1 MRPGR
6 SSPTCVPGSTWCR
19 CRSRPTPRSPRSG
32 TAAAASRPRGW
43 RPPTP
48 PELARTRFDL
58 VVVGAGPAGAAA
70 ALEAKRLRPQA
81 TVALVDK
88 AGFPRDKACGDGLG
102 PHAVDELEALGAAG
116 VLEGYPPIRGLRLRS
131 PRGMEVAGDPARP
144 NYVIPR
150 SVLDAR
156 LVEAATAAGAEL
168 RRAGVRRLEEHDG
181 LVTVE
186 GELAARVVVGADG
199 ANSAVRRLLGVASNP
214 DRALAIAVRGYAPA
228 PAGRPEQ
235 LIAWVA
241 EGWPAYV
248 WSFPTGTGVANVGYG
263 LLRSRFHGDRA
274 ELHRRLR
281 RLLPGVEPDPDSL
294 RAHHL
299 PFSSF
304 RPPPGRGQ
312 VLLAGDAASLVNPLS
327 GEGIYYALA
336 SGRHLRHSA
345 VLARAIHA
353 PAVAEAGLG
362 AAAASPALFDTLVEL
377 GLGQARITPRL
388 LAARPASSEHG
399 RLPEEQDQRLQGEG
413 VRPVLLGVEQ
423 PHIVGGSPPGRLD
436 TPPQEPDHHR
446 LQHQEQPARQL
457 DRQPDTE

>member
-1 MRPGR
+1 
-6 SSPTCVPGSTWCR
+6 
-19 CRSRPTPRSPRSG
+19 
-32 TAAAASRPRGW
+32 
-43 RPPTP
+43 
-48 PELARTRFDL
+48 
-58 VVVGAGPAGAAA
+58 VV
-70 ALEAKRLRPQA
+70 
-81 TVALVDK
+81 D
-88 AGFPRDKACGDGLG
+88 
-102 PHAVDELEALGAAG
+102 
-116 VLEGYPPIRGLRLRS
+116 
-131 PRGMEVAGDPARP
+131 
-144 NYVIPR
+144 
-150 SVLDAR
+150 
-156 LVEAATAAGAEL
+156 
-168 RRAGVRRLEEHDG
+168 
-181 LVTVE
+181 
-186 GELAARVVVGADG
+186 GELTARVVVGADG
-199 ANSAVRRLLGVASNP
+199 ANSVVRRLLGGPSNP

-228 PAGRPEQ
+228 PPGRPEQ

-241 EGWPAYV
+241 DGWPAYV

-336 SGRHLRHSA
+336 SGRLAARAALTAPREPVAAYRRLLAKAFGRHLRHSA

-353 PAVAEAGLG
+353 PALAEAGLG

-388 LAARPASSEHG
+388 LAALPAG
-399 RLPEEQDQRLQGEG
+399 
-413 VRPVLLGVEQ
+413 LLRARSATRGT
-423 PHIVGGSPPGRLD
+423 GSA
-436 TPPQEPDHHR
+436 
-446 LQHQEQPARQL
+446 PAG
-457 DRQPDTE
+457 

>member
-1 MRPGR
+1 
-6 SSPTCVPGSTWCR
+6 
-19 CRSRPTPRSPRSG
+19 
-32 TAAAASRPRGW
+32 
-43 RPPTP
+43 
-48 PELARTRFDL
+48 

-81 TVALVDK
+81 SVALVDK
-88 AGFPRDKACGDGLG
+88 ASFPRDKACGDGLG

-168 RRAGVRRLEEHDG
+168 HRAG
-181 LVTVE
+181 
-186 GELAARVVVGADG
+186 VGADG
-199 ANSAVRRLLGVASNP
+199 ANSSVRRLLGVASNP

-274 ELHRRLR
+274 ELHRRLHD
-281 RLLPGVEPDPDSL
+281 LLPWADPDPASL

-304 RPPPGRGQ
+304 RPPPGRGR

-336 SGRHLRHSA
+336 SGRLAARAALTEPDDPLAAYRRLLAKALGRHLRHSS

-353 PAVAEAGLG
+353 PALAEAGLG
-362 AAAASPALFDTLVEL
+362 AAAGSPRLFDALVEL

-388 LAARPASSEHG
+388 LAALPRGLVRARAATRGTGSVPAG
-399 RLPEEQDQRLQGEG
+399 
-413 VRPVLLGVEQ
+413 
-423 PHIVGGSPPGRLD
+423 
-436 TPPQEPDHHR
+436 
-446 LQHQEQPARQL
+446 
-457 DRQPDTE
+457 

>member
-1 MRPGR
+1 
-6 SSPTCVPGSTWCR
+6 
-19 CRSRPTPRSPRSG
+19 
-32 TAAAASRPRGW
+32 
-43 RPPTP
+43 
-48 PELARTRFDL
+48 

-70 ALEAKRLRPQA
+70 ALETLRLCPGA
-81 TVALVDK
+81 SVALVDK
-88 AGFPRDKACGDGLG
+88 AEFPRDKACGDGIG
-102 PHAVDELEALGAAG
+102 PHAVDELEALGATG

-144 NYVIPR
+144 NYVVPR

-168 RRAGVRRLEEHDG
+168 HRAGVRHLEQRQG
-181 LVTVE
+181 VVTVD
-186 GELAARVVVGADG
+186 GELAGRVVVGADG
-199 ANSAVRRLLGVASNP
+199 ANSAVRRLLGLAPNP

-241 EGWPAYV
+241 DGWPAYV
-248 WSFPTGTGVANVGYG
+248 WSFPTGTGMANVGYG

-274 ELHRRLR
+274 ELHRRLHD
-281 RLLPGVEPDPDSL
+281 LLPEADPDPASL

-299 PFSSF
+299 PFSSS
-304 RPPPGRGQ
+304 RPPPGRGR

-336 SGRHLRHSA
+336 SGRLAARAALTEPDDALATYRRLLSKALGRHLRHAS

-362 AAAASPALFDTLVEL
+362 AAAGSQRLFDTLVEL

-388 LAARPASSEHG
+388 LAALPRGLVRARAATRGTGSAPGG
-399 RLPEEQDQRLQGEG
+399 RR
-413 VRPVLLGVEQ
+413 R
-423 PHIVGGSPPGRLD
+423 SPSAPGR
-436 TPPQEPDHHR
+436 
-446 LQHQEQPARQL
+446 
-457 DRQPDTE
+457 

>member
-1 MRPGR
+1 
-6 SSPTCVPGSTWCR
+6 
-19 CRSRPTPRSPRSG
+19 
-32 TAAAASRPRGW
+32 
-43 RPPTP
+43 
-48 PELARTRFDL
+48 

-168 RRAGVRRLEEHDG
+168 RRAGVRRLEQHDG
-181 LVTVE
+181 LVTVD

-199 ANSAVRRLLGVASNP
+199 ANSTVRRLLGVASNP

-281 RLLPGVEPDPDSL
+281 DLLPWADPDPASL

-304 RPPPGRGQ
+304 RPPPGRGR

-336 SGRHLRHSA
+336 SGRLAARAALTEPDDPLAAYRRLLAKALGRHLRHSS

-353 PAVAEAGLG
+353 PALAEAGLG
-362 AAAASPALFDTLVEL
+362 AAAGSPRLFDTLFEL

-388 LAARPASSEHG
+388 LAALPRGLVRARAATRGTGSAPAG
-399 RLPEEQDQRLQGEG
+399 
-413 VRPVLLGVEQ
+413 
-423 PHIVGGSPPGRLD
+423 
-436 TPPQEPDHHR
+436 
-446 LQHQEQPARQL
+446 
-457 DRQPDTE
+457 

>member
-1 MRPGR
+1 M
-6 SSPTCVPGSTWCR
+6 
-19 CRSRPTPRSPRSG
+19 
-32 TAAAASRPRGW
+32 
-43 RPPTP
+43 
-48 PELARTRFDL
+48 
-58 VVVGAGPAGAAA
+58 VVGAGPAGAAA

-81 TVALVDK
+81 SVALVDK
-88 AGFPRDKACGDGLG
+88 ASFPRDKACGDGLG

-168 RRAGVRRLEEHDG
+168 HRAGVRHLEQHDR
-181 LVTVE
+181 LVTVD

-199 ANSAVRRLLGVASNP
+199 ANSSVRRLLGVASNP

-274 ELHRRLR
+274 ELHQRLR
-281 RLLPGVEPDPDSL
+281 DLLPEADPDPASL

-304 RPPPGRGQ
+304 RPPPGAGQ

-336 SGRHLRHSA
+336 SGRLAARAALTAPRDPLPVYRRLLARALGRHLRHAS

-353 PAVAEAGLG
+353 PALAEAGLG
-362 AAAASPALFDTLVEL
+362 AAAASPAMFDVLVEL

-388 LAARPASSEHG
+388 VAALPRGLARARAATRGTGSAPAG
-399 RLPEEQDQRLQGEG
+399 
-413 VRPVLLGVEQ
+413 
-423 PHIVGGSPPGRLD
+423 
-436 TPPQEPDHHR
+436 
-446 LQHQEQPARQL
+446 
-457 DRQPDTE
+457 

>member
-1 MRPGR
+1 
-6 SSPTCVPGSTWCR
+6 
-19 CRSRPTPRSPRSG
+19 
-32 TAAAASRPRGW
+32 
-43 RPPTP
+43 
-48 PELARTRFDL
+48 

-70 ALEAKRLRPQA
+70 ALEARRLRPDA
-81 TVALVDK
+81 SVLLVDK
-88 AGFPRDKACGDGLG
+88 AAFPRDKACGDGLG
-102 PHAVDELEALGAAG
+102 PHAVDELAALGAAG
-116 VLEGYPPIRGLRLRS
+116 VLDGYPPIRGLRLRS

-144 NYVIPR
+144 NYVVPR

-168 RRAGVRRLEEHDG
+168 RQAGVRRLEQHEG
-181 LVTVE
+181 LVVLDGGLT
-186 GELAARVVVGADG
+186 ARVVVAADG
-199 ANSAVRRLLGVASNP
+199 ANSTVRRLLGAPPNP

-228 PAGRPEQ
+228 PSGRPEQ

-274 ELHRRLR
+274 ELRRRLHD
-281 RLLPGVEPDPDSL
+281 LLPGAEPDPASL

-304 RPPPGRGQ
+304 RPPPGRGR

-336 SGRHLRHSA
+336 SGRLAARAALTAPGDPVPAYRRLLARALGRHLRHAA

-353 PAVAEAGLG
+353 PALAEAGLG
-362 AAAASPALFDTLVEL
+362 AAAGSQRMFDTLVEL
-377 GLGQARITPRL
+377 GLGQARITPGLVAALPRG
-388 LAARPASSEHG
+388 LARARSATRGRGSAPAG
-399 RLPEEQDQRLQGEG
+399 RTR
-413 VRPVLLGVEQ
+413 
-423 PHIVGGSPPGRLD
+423 
-436 TPPQEPDHHR
+436 
-446 LQHQEQPARQL
+446 
-457 DRQPDTE
+457 

>member
-1 MRPGR
+1 LRR
-6 SSPTCVPGSTWCR
+6 
-19 CRSRPTPRSPRSG
+19 
-32 TAAAASRPRGW
+32 
-43 RPPTP
+43 PTP
-48 PELARTRFDL
+48 PELTRTLFDL
-58 VVVGAGPAGAAA
+58 LVVGAGPAGAAA
-70 ALEAKRLRPQA
+70 ALEARRLRPDA

-88 AGFPRDKACGDGLG
+88 ATFPRDKACGDGLG
-102 PHAVDELEALGAAG
+102 PHAVDELAALGADG
-116 VLEGYPPIRGLRLRS
+116 VLDGYPPIRGLRLRS
-131 PRGMEVAGDPARP
+131 PRGLEVAGDPARP
-144 NYVIPR
+144 NHVVPR
-150 SVLDAR
+150 AVLDAR
-156 LVEAATAAGAEL
+156 LVAAAQAAGAEL
-168 RRAGVRRLEEHDG
+168 LCGTAVRRLEQHDG
-181 LVTVE
+181 LVVAD

-199 ANSAVRRLLGVASNP
+199 ANSTVRRLLGAPANP

-228 PAGRPEQ
+228 PPGRPEQ

-281 RLLPGVEPDPDSL
+281 DLLPGAEPDPDSL

-304 RPPPGRGQ
+304 RPPPGAGQ

-336 SGRHLRHSA
+336 SGRLAAQAALCAPRDPLPAYRRLLARALGRHLRHAS

-353 PAVAEAGLG
+353 PALAEAGLG
-362 AAAASPALFDTLVEL
+362 AAAASPAMFDTLVEL

-388 LAARPASSEHG
+388 LAALPLGLVRARAATRGTGSRPAG
-399 RLPEEQDQRLQGEG
+399 
-413 VRPVLLGVEQ
+413 
-423 PHIVGGSPPGRLD
+423 
-436 TPPQEPDHHR
+436 
-446 LQHQEQPARQL
+446 
-457 DRQPDTE
+457 

>member
-1 MRPGR
+1 
-6 SSPTCVPGSTWCR
+6 
-19 CRSRPTPRSPRSG
+19 
-32 TAAAASRPRGW
+32 
-43 RPPTP
+43 
-48 PELARTRFDL
+48 
-58 VVVGAGPAGAAA
+58 VVVGAGPAGTAA
-70 ALEAKRLRPQA
+70 ALEARRLRPGA
-81 TVALVDK
+81 SVALVDK
-88 AGFPRDKACGDGLG
+88 ADFPRDKACGDGLG

-156 LVEAATAAGAEL
+156 LVEAATAAGAQL
-168 RRAGVRRLEEHDG
+168 RRASVRRLEQHDG
-181 LVTVE
+181 LVTVD

-199 ANSAVRRLLGVASNP
+199 ANSTVRRLLGVASNP

-274 ELHRRLR
+274 ELHRRLHE
-281 RLLPGVEPDPDSL
+281 LLPWADPDPASL

-304 RPPPGRGQ
+304 RPPPGRGR

-336 SGRHLRHSA
+336 SGRLAARAALTEPDDPLAAYRRLLAKALGRHLRHAA

-353 PAVAEAGLG
+353 PALAEAGLG
-362 AAAASPALFDTLVEL
+362 AAAGSPRLFDTLVEL

-388 LAARPASSEHG
+388 LAALPRGLARARTATRGTGSGPAG
-399 RLPEEQDQRLQGEG
+399 RTR
-413 VRPVLLGVEQ
+413 
-423 PHIVGGSPPGRLD
+423 
-436 TPPQEPDHHR
+436 
-446 LQHQEQPARQL
+446 
-457 DRQPDTE
+457 

>member
-1 MRPGR
+1 
-6 SSPTCVPGSTWCR
+6 
-19 CRSRPTPRSPRSG
+19 
-32 TAAAASRPRGW
+32 
-43 RPPTP
+43 
-48 PELARTRFDL
+48 

-102 PHAVDELEALGAAG
+102 PHAVDELQALGAAG
-116 VLEGYPPIRGLRLRS
+116 VLKGYPPIRGLRLRS

-144 NYVIPR
+144 NFVIPR

-156 LVEAATAAGAEL
+156 LVEAATTAGAQL
-168 RRAGVRRLEEHDG
+168 RRASVRRLEQHDG
-181 LVTVE
+181 LVTVD

-199 ANSAVRRLLGVASNP
+199 ANSTVRRLLGVASNP

-274 ELHRRLR
+274 ELHRRLHD
-281 RLLPGVEPDPDSL
+281 LLPEARPDPDSL

-304 RPPPGRGQ
+304 RPPPGGGR

-336 SGRHLRHSA
+336 SGRLAARAALVVPADPLPAYRRLLARALGRHLRHAS

-353 PAVAEAGLG
+353 PALAEAGLG
-362 AAAASPALFDTLVEL
+362 AAAGSPAMFDTLVEL

-388 LAARPASSEHG
+388 LAALPRGLARARAATRGTGSAPAG
-399 RLPEEQDQRLQGEG
+399 
-413 VRPVLLGVEQ
+413 
-423 PHIVGGSPPGRLD
+423 
-436 TPPQEPDHHR
+436 
-446 LQHQEQPARQL
+446 
-457 DRQPDTE
+457 